1 MAEADEKVITA
12 NEVSK
17 HLVLRYLFMNLVAGF
32 KSLFFLF

>member
-17 HLVLRYLFMNLVAGF
+17 HLVLRYLFMNLVAV
-32 KSLFFLF
+32 SFFLF